1 MITCFTRKSC
11 RNVGFKLLLVNIKI
25 SKGYDLAQGVRPI
38 FFKWCSFSIKF
49 AHAQVWAQ
57 SEGRG
62 KGSEFVIRLPCLL
75 QLSSAH
81 AACRIDPKLSENSLS
96 ILVVDDNRDAA
107 QSLSLLLS
115 SEGHTVWL
123 AYDGYQA
130 LQVALNKLPE
140 VVLLDIGLPGMDG
153 YAVAQ
158 SLRQH
163 SEMKM
168 THLIAL
174 SGYGRQEDRKQAKEV
189 GFNGYLTK
197 PVNFSELQEALAAVL
212 IFSARRLAKPSSNL

>member
-1 MITCFTRKSC
+1 MRDNNFFIRVQDNGRGIDASALPCLFDLFYQVDSAIDRAESGLGIGLALVKS
-11 RNVGFKLLLVNIKI
+11 LVTMH
-25 SKGYDLAQGVRPI
+25 GGE
-38 FFKWCSFSIKF
+38 
-49 AHAQVWAQ
+49 VWAQ

-168 THLIAL
+168 TSSDRPEWLWP
-174 SGYGRQEDRKQAKEV
+174 SGR
-189 GFNGYLTK
+189 
-197 PVNFSELQEALAAVL
+197 S
-212 IFSARRLAKPSSNL
+212 